1 MIAFDLH
8 CAKGHAF
15 EGWFDSSE
23 AFEDQ
28 KARGLVSCP
37 VCGHEDVTRVI
48 SPVRS
53 VRSREEQVDPGR
65 LFLKAVRDYV
75 DTNFENVGAEFAKE
89 ALKIHYGV
97 SPKRNIRGSSTS
109 DEEDTLRQ
117 EGISFFKLPLPENL
131 D

>member
-8 CAKGHAF
+8 CARGHGF
-15 EGWFDSSE
+15 EGWFDSAE
-23 AFEDQ
+23 DFENQ

-37 VCGHEDVTRVI
+37 ACGCEDVTRVL

-53 VRSREEQVDPGR
+53 VRSREETVDQGR
-65 LFLKAVRDYV
+65 LFLKAVKNFV
-75 DTNFENVGAEFAKE
+75 ETNFDNVGAEFAKE

-97 SPKRNIRGSSTS
+97 SPKRNIRGSSTAA
-109 DEEDTLRQ
+109 EEDTLRQ
-117 EGISFFKLPLPENL
+117 EGVSFFKLPLPENL